1 MKRNLLL
8 SPGPS
13 KVPAELCEV
22 LGRPIIHHRT
32 PQFQA
37 ILKEVFEG
45 LKKVLKTQ
53 NDVFIFASSGT
64 GAMEAAVANLLS
76 AKDKAITVEAGK
88 FGERWTELCKAYG
101 VDAKVLKIAWG
112 KAVQPAAIQEILAAE
127 KDVKAVFIT
136 LCETSTA
143 TMPDVKAI
151 ADIVKQTNA
160 VLVVDAISG
169 LGPDALL
176 TDEWGVDVVCSACHK
191 GLMLPPGV
199 SFISV
204 SPKAMKLAEQSTSP
218 KYYYSFKKSKKAVEK
233 ADTPFTPAI
242 NLVMA
247 LNESLKMV
255 NAKGIENM
263 WPYYAKMAKAVRAA
277 AKAIGLTIFADEANA
292 SNAVTAINVP
302 PGIDG
307 EKLVKA
313 MRDVHGITMAGGQ
326 GEELKGK
333 VVRIAH
339 MGAVDEYDILTGI
352 AVLEKALCAMG
363 YKFELG
369 AGVAAAQKVFNS

>member
-37 ILKEVFEG
+37 VLKEVFEG

-64 GAMEAAVANLLS
+64 GGMEAAVCNLLS
-76 AKDKAITVEAGK
+76 PGDKAITVEAGK
-88 FGERWTELCKAYG
+88 FGERWTELCKVYG
-101 VDAKVLKIAWG
+101 IHAKVIKVKWG
-112 KAVQPAAIQEILAAE
+112 KAVQPSEIKAILDAE
-127 KDVKAVFIT
+127 KDIKAVYIT

-143 TMPDVKAI
+143 TMPNIKAI
-151 ADIVKQTNA
+151 ADVVKATDA

-169 LGPDALL
+169 LGPDELR

-199 SFISV
+199 AFVSV
-204 SPKAMKLAEQSTSP
+204 SPKAMKLTEQAKCP
-218 KYYYSFKKSKKAVEK
+218 RYYYDFKKSKKAADK

-242 NLVMA
+242 NLVIA

-255 NAKGIENM
+255 NARGIENI
-263 WPYYAKMAKAVRAA
+263 WAYYAKMARATRAA
-277 AKAIGLTIFADEANA
+277 AKALGLTIFADEASA

-302 PGIDG
+302 SGIDG
-307 EKLVKA
+307 EKLVKT

-326 GEELKGK
+326 GDELKGK
-333 VVRIAH
+333 IVRIAH
-339 MGAVDEYDILTGI
+339 MGAVDEYDLLTGI
-352 AVLEKALCAMG
+352 SCLEKTLHQMG
-363 YKFELG
+363 YAFELG
-369 AGVAAAQKVFNS
+369 AGVAAAQKVLNS

>member
-32 PQFQA
+32 PQFQVV
-37 ILKEVFEG
+37 LKEVFEG

-64 GAMEAAVANLLS
+64 GAMEAAVSNLLS
-76 AKDKAITVEAGK
+76 PGDKAVTVEAGK
-88 FGERWTELCKAYG
+88 FGERWAELCKAYG
-101 VDAKVLKIAWG
+101 ADPKIIKITWG
-112 KAVQPAAIQEILAAE
+112 KSVQPSDIKAILDTE
-127 KDVKAVFIT
+127 KDIKAVFIT

-151 ADIVKQTNA
+151 AEVVQKTNA

-169 LGPDALL
+169 LGPDELR

-199 SFISV
+199 SFVSV
-204 SPKAMKLAEQSTSP
+204 SPKAMKLVEQSKCP
-218 KYYYSFKKSKKAVEK
+218 KYYFSFKKSKKAVDQ

-242 NLVMA
+242 NLVIA
-247 LNESLKMV
+247 LNESLKMI
-255 NAKGIENM
+255 NTKGIENI
-263 WPYYAKMAKAVRAA
+263 WSYYALMAKAVRAA
-277 AKAIGLTIFADEANA
+277 AKALNLSVFADESCA
-292 SNAVTAINVP
+292 SNAVTAINIP
-302 PGIDG
+302 QGIDG
-307 EKLVKA
+307 EKLVKTL
-313 MRDVHGITMAGGQ
+313 RDVHGITMAGGQ
-326 GEELKGK
+326 GDLKGK
-333 VVRIAH
+333 VIRIAH

-352 AVLEKALCAMG
+352 SSIEKVLHQMG

-369 AGVAAAQKVFNS
+369 AGVAAAQKVMNS